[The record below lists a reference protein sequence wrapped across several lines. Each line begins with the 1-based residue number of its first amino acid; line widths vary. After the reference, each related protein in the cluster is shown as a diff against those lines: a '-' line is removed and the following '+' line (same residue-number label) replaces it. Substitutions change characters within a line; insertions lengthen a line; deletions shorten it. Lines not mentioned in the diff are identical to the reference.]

1 MKAAGY
7 IRVSTAEQARE
18 GYGLAA
24 QEQAVR
30 SFCQAHGWDL
40 TEIYSD
46 AGRSGSSIQ
55 QRESLSRLLEDA
67 QAGAFERVV
76 FLKLDRV
83 ARNLRDLLGICDGLE
98 EAAVGIVS
106 IQESIDTGTATGR
119 MIRSVL
125 GALSEFERD
134 TIIGR
139 IKDALAEKA
148 RQGEI
153 LGRLPLGYM
162 RDEDGA
168 VVADPVIGPLVRA
181 AYERYNTGAHSLLDL
196 AIWAADVGLR
206 SNEGNPLDRV
216 SIRKLLCNITYAG
229 MVTHHGK
236 VVGKGK
242 HPAIVDSALFAAVQ
256 ETMHSRK
263 REFSPPTRPFGR
275 EPYPLSGVASCDS
288 CGADLLGVSRN
299 VEGKYRYSYYR
310 CSTTHRQGKHAC
322 AQKMVRTPVL
332 ETQIAEYVGGM
343 RLPPEYLGEVVAE
356 FRCRQ
361 PRNDDAEEFVSLRRQ
376 RERWRR
382 LFVMGEIDATRLK
395 TETAPIKKRLAEI
408 ERPQEVLDVEAA
420 VSYLRDVGTLWAESP
435 RNLQREFV
443 REVFQRIGVE
453 GKQITTITPKSQY
466 APLFV
471 LDRRERFGQ
480 AGPEFCSMAPGT
492 GLEPVT

>member
-76 FLKLDRV
+76 FLKLDRL

-263 REFSPPTRPFGR
+263 REPPPPPPRPGLSDESRTRSQAWRPVIAVAPTFS
-275 EPYPLSGVASCDS
+275 
-288 CGADLLGVSRN
+288 
-299 VEGKYRYSYYR
+299 
-310 CSTTHRQGKHAC
+310 
-322 AQKMVRTPVL
+322 
-332 ETQIAEYVGGM
+332 
-343 RLPPEYLGEVVAE
+343 
-356 FRCRQ
+356 
-361 PRNDDAEEFVSLRRQ
+361 VSLATSKGSTGTATTGAARHTGRGSMPARR
-376 RERWRR
+376 RWYARPSWR
-382 LFVMGEIDATRLK
+382 LRSPSTW
-395 TETAPIKKRLAEI
+395 
-408 ERPQEVLDVEAA
+408 AA
-420 VSYLRDVGTLWAESP
+420 
-435 RNLQREFV
+435 
-443 REVFQRIGVE
+443 
-453 GKQITTITPKSQY
+453 
-466 APLFV
+466 
-471 LDRRERFGQ
+471 
-480 AGPEFCSMAPGT
+480 
-492 GLEPVT
+492 

>member
-1 MKAAGY
+1 MRAVGY
-7 IRVSTAEQARE
+7 IRVSTEEQARE
-18 GYGLAA
+18 GYGLGA

-30 SFCQAHGWDL
+30 SYCKAQSWDL

-46 AGRSGSSIQ
+46 AGRSGKNMKG
-55 QRESLSRLLEDA
+55 REALSRLLNDA
-67 QAGAFERVV
+67 QASAFERVV
-76 FLKLDRV
+76 FLKLDRL

-98 EAAVGIVS
+98 EAGIGIVS

-153 LGRLPLGYM
+153 LGRLPLGYV

-168 VVADPVIGPLVRA
+168 VVVDPVIGSLVRA
-181 AYERYNTGAHSLLDL
+181 AYERYNTGAHSMLDL
-196 AIWAADVGLR
+196 ATWAADVGLR

-216 SIRKLLCNITYAG
+216 GIRKLLSNITYAG
-229 MVTHHGK
+229 MVTYHGK
-236 VVGKGK
+236 VVSNGK
-242 HPAIVDSALFAAVQ
+242 HPAIVDTALFTAVQ
-256 ETMHSRK
+256 ETMHSRR

-288 CGADLLGVSRN
+288 CGANLLGVSRN

-356 FRCRQ
+356 LRSRQ
-361 PRNDDAEEFVSLRRQ
+361 PRNDAAEERISLQRQ
-376 RERWRR
+376 KERWRK
-382 LFVMGEIDATRLK
+382 LYIMGEIDDARLK

-420 VSYLRDVGTLWAESP
+420 VSYLRDVGSLWAEGP

-453 GKQITTITPKSQY
+453 GKQITTITPKPQY

-480 AGPEFCSMAPGT
+480 PGPEFCSMAPGT